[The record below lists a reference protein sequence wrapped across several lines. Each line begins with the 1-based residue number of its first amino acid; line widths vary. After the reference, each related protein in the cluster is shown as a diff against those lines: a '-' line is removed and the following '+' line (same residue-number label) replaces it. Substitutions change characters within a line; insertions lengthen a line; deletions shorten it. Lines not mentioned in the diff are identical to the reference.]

1 MTDGEA
7 EVIRVQEM
15 TEEESRVLRT
25 GLRMLARMI
34 ARHHLAVKTVQ
45 SAGQNHESEEACAG
59 AEVAGLSGDPP

>member
-1 MTDGEA
+1 M
-7 EVIRVQEM
+7 QEM
-15 TEEESRVLRT
+15 TEEESRVLRTLRTGLRT